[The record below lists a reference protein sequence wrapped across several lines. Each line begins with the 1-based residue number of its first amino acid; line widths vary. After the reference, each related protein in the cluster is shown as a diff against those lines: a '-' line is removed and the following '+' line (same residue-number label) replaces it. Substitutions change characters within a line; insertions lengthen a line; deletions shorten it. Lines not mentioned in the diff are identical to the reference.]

1 MKFCKAVGYKLMY
14 RNMLYFYILT
24 TNKLLETEIFLK
36 KSHLQLHQKKIKHLG
51 IRLSKE
57 VKDIL
62 AKLTFMK
69 ATKDQ
74 INRWKDTLVPYLWTE
89 RINNGKM
96 IILPKAFHRFNTIA
110 IKIPMAFFR
119 ELEQITEKAVATH
132 SSTLAWRI
140 P

>member
-1 MKFCKAVGYKLMY
+1 
-14 RNMLYFYILT
+14 MLYFYILT
-24 TNKLLETEIFLK
+24 TNKLLETEIFFK
-36 KSHLQLHQKKIKHLG
+36 KITFAVASKRIKHLG

-119 ELEQITEKAVATH
+119 ELEQITEKAMATH

-140 P
+140 PWREEPGRLQSMGS